1 MKTIHH
7 DRFHDLISDEL
18 IPNRGFKNN
27 IHPNRCKLFFQKTG
41 FFDLRIFF
49 SLILESFHHELPK
62 DHQQDAIFHLL
73 TILLQYEG
81 QA

>member
-1 MKTIHH
+1 M
-7 DRFHDLISDEL
+7 RFHDLSLMGSFPKE
-18 IPNRGFKNN
+18 NAQNN